1 MQAIIN
7 LIAPVDSSLPW
18 LPNTEFLPWW
28 IFLNI
33 LNIPP
38 RLSSVLLSLSPG
50 DSSGILA
57 GIQRLQVKDL
67 ASPEARVTL
76 PVQAGPVPSR
86 PCEKETCFWK
96 QKLGKK
102 FLINLIGVGVEVVY
116 NDPLCFIQEIKLVTP
131 TWRSVFNQGPL
142 CIDFALKCDT
152 FLQAVNM
159 CRESTCPFSLL
170 VPDPI
175 TTTTTFSPAF
185 PGSVNHFP
193 HWSLR
198 RLPEPKTPV
207 QVSPQ
212 LNIYCLIPIVYRL
225 K

>member
-67 ASPEARVTL
+67 ASPEARVAL

-131 TWRSVFNQGPL
+131 LGGVFS
-142 CIDFALKCDT
+142 IRAHSALI
-152 FLQAVNM
+152 L
-159 CRESTCPFSLL
+159 
-170 VPDPI
+170 
-175 TTTTTFSPAF
+175 
-185 PGSVNHFP
+185 
-193 HWSLR
+193 HWNVTLSFKL
-198 RLPEPKTPV
+198 
-207 QVSPQ
+207 
-212 LNIYCLIPIVYRL
+212 
-225 K
+225 